1 MQRAERCTE
10 DETMMNNSTTDH
22 TAVFQVVADAIRVSV
37 SHDKIETLRGGP
49 YTEAICAALLAECE
63 DSAENG
69 ETSEF
74 WGTNIDGDTWRVHVR
89 A

>member
-1 MQRAERCTE
+1 MQRTERGTE
-10 DETMMNNSTTDH
+10 DETMHEFSTDH

-37 SHDKIETLRGGP
+37 SHDKIETIRGGP
-49 YTEAICAALLAECE
+49 HTEALCAALSAECE

-74 WGTNIDGDTWRVHVR
+74 WGANIDGDTWRVHVR